1 MNNSYSISNDGTIFE
16 IKEDGSIVKLA
27 KIDSDGH
34 IHALS
39 GEIISENGR
48 KGRNRFLIII
58 LTIVTIVLSILY
70 AITRDNYS
78 RAYSTLNEYK
88 SMYENSTSVTSSL
101 HSEINTVKQER
112 DNVRYELSSLRNKIS
127 DTYPLVISNI
137 SIANVTYNGD
147 IQTDFGKT
155 LYGSNTMYLRP
166 RIEYTGL
173 VSGYKTL
180 KVKWYNPDGTIRR
193 GTSSPSGFS
202 HSESVYVYS
211 GDNMICTLSG
221 WGNSTRGHWRSGTYR
236 IEIWYN
242 DSCLK
247 AKTFTVY

>member
-1 MNNSYSISNDGTIFE
+1 MNNSYRISNDGTIFE
-16 IKEDGSIVKLA
+16 IKEDGSIARLA

-39 GEIISENGR
+39 GKIISENGR

-88 SMYENSTSVTSSL
+88 SKYEKATSATNSL
-101 HSEINTVKQER
+101 HNEINTIKQER
-112 DNVRYELSSLRNKIS
+112 DYLSSLRNKVS
-127 DTYPLVISNI
+127 DTYPLVITDI
-137 SIANVTYNGD
+137 KIANVTYNGE
-147 IQTDFGKT
+147 IQTDYGNT
-155 LYGSNTMYLRP
+155 LYESGTMYLRP

-173 VSGYKTL
+173 LSGYMTL

-193 GTSSPSGFS
+193 GTLSPSGFS
-202 HSESVYVYS
+202 QSESVHVYS
-211 GDNMICTLSG
+211 GNNRTCTLSG
-221 WGNSTRGHWRSGTYR
+221 WGNSIRGNWRSGTYR